1 MSLEVLA
8 EEGRC
13 TYTLFAL
20 KDGSYGRERGDNE
33 KRHMYT

>member
-1 MSLEVLA
+1 MSSEILA
-8 EEGRC
+8 DEGRC

-20 KDGSYGRERGDNE
+20 KDGTYGRERGDN